1 MTANDSVDL
10 SIVIVA
16 YKSKEYISR
25 CIRSVLEATQGLSS
39 EVIIVD
45 NGSGDGLRDFLCTE
59 FPKVSVIENKKNEG
73 FARGVNQGARL
84 ASGRYLNILNPDTQL
99 NPDTLKI
106 LLSYVAKHP
115 SGCIIGARTINE
127 MGRIIPSCRSLPH
140 IGNIIKYPL
149 LLLLQGRRLKNPKR
163 YLLDIWEQ
171 NETID
176 VTRYNGYIT
185 GTCIITRLDFFKKM
199 GMFDEGYFL
208 YCEDIDFG
216 FRMRQ
221 TGYHA
226 FFVSEA
232 SMIHLAGHSA
242 SQNPMSRLYF
252 VDAYI
257 RYIHKNFTFLHG
269 MAYKICLFLFVLS
282 WVVERFL
289 RISCKEA
296 PILLQALRCFV
307 PYWLGGPPRL
317 PEHG

>member
-1 MTANDSVDL
+1 MVMDDSIDL
-10 SIVIVA
+10 SVVIVA
-16 YKSKEYISR
+16 YKSKNYISR
-25 CIRSVLEATQGLSS
+25 CIRSVLEATQGFSS

-45 NGSGDGLRDFLCTE
+45 NGSGDGLREFLCTE

-84 ASGRYLNILNPDTQL
+84 ASGRYLNILNPDTRL
-99 NPDTLKI
+99 TPDTLRI
-106 LLSYVAKHP
+106 LLSLLEKHP
-115 SGCIIGARTINE
+115 SDCIVGARTIDE
-127 MGRIIPSCRSLPH
+127 VGRIIPSCRSLPH
-140 IGNIIKYPL
+140 IGNIMKYPVL
-149 LLLLQGRRLKNPKR
+149 LFLGGKRLRKPR
-163 YLLDIWEQ
+163 PYLLDLWEQ

-176 VTRYNGYIT
+176 AMKYNGYIT
-185 GTCIITRLDFFKKM
+185 GACILTRLDFFKKM
-199 GMFDEGYFL
+199 GMFDERYFL

-221 TGYHA
+221 AGYHA

-269 MAYKICLFLFVLS
+269 MAYKICFFLLVLS
-282 WVVERFL
+282 WAVGRFL
-289 RISCKEA
+289 RLKESEV
-296 PILLQALRCFV
+296 PILLQTLMCFI

-317 PEHG
+317 LEQS